1 MIGTLLVHG
10 VGERMTRRFAGIVVG
25 SQTLVVFF
33 GALVAYAIGKSQ
45 GNTDH
50 TAYLFVGIALALVC
64 LVAAGNLRRPWGV
77 TVGWI
82 VQILTIASSVVVP
95 MMLIVGVMFLALWIL
110 ALSQGRKMD
119 RLTRTYLRD
128 HP

>member
-33 GALVAYAIGKSQ
+33 GALVAYAIAKSQ
-45 GNTDH
+45 GNADH

-64 LVAAGNLRRPWGV
+64 LVSAGNLRRPWGV
-77 TVGWI
+77 TVGWV

-110 ALSQGRKMD
+110 ALAQGRKMD
-119 RLTRTYLRD
+119 RLTRTYLREN
-128 HP
+128 P